1 MSTPTPPSGP
11 GRPVGATPIGAR
23 DDSGRRKK
31 GLLWGALALAALIA
45 IALLLSQCG
54 GADPAADSDAADSS
68 SSSSSSESSESS
80 ESGESSE
87 SSEAESSPSESSAA
101 GGAGA
106 AGGGG
111 QLVSGQQ
118 DLLQLV
124 AGGSAATAL
133 AEFAGQPATATGVQ
147 VLSVPADEGF
157 WVGSSDTERVWVQL
171 TGGAGE
177 SPYQVQEG
185 DTVDF
190 EGTVVAH
197 DEAFAAEVGVDEA
210 NGAAQLTE
218 QGHHLE
224 VAKSAVQL
232 AE

>member
-23 DDSGRRKK
+23 DDNGRKKK

-54 GADPAADSDAADSS
+54 GDDPAADTNASDSSRSS
-68 SSSSSSESSESS
+68 SSSSAPSSSSDSDAS
-80 ESGESSE
+80 
-87 SSEAESSPSESSAA
+87 ATPSESSAS

-106 AGGGG
+106 AAGGG
-111 QLVSGQQ
+111 QLVSGEQ

-124 AGGSAATAL
+124 AGGNAATAF

-147 VLSVPADEGF
+147 VQSVPADEGF
-157 WVGSSDTERVWVQL
+157 WVGSSDTDRVWVQL
-171 TGGAGE
+171 TGEAGE

-197 DEAFAAEVGVDEA
+197 DEAFATEVGVDEA
-210 NGAAQLTE
+210 SGAAQLTE
-218 QGHHLE
+218 QAHHLE

-232 AE
+232 SE

>member
-23 DDSGRRKK
+23 DDSGRKKK
-31 GLLWGALALAALIA
+31 GLLWGALALAALVA

-54 GADPAADSDAADSS
+54 GDDPATDTNASDSSRSS
-68 SSSSSSESSESS
+68 SSSSAPSSSSDA
-80 ESGESSE
+80 
-87 SSEAESSPSESSAA
+87 EASATPSESSSSA
-101 GGAGA
+101 GAGA
-106 AGGGG
+106 GAGAGSGS
-111 QLVSGQQ
+111 LVSGEQ

-124 AGGSAATAL
+124 AGGNAATAL

-171 TGGAGE
+171 TGEAGE

-197 DEAFAAEVGVDEA
+197 DEGFAGEVGVDEA
-210 NGAAQLTE
+210 SGAAQLTE

-232 AE
+232 SE